1 MQHGDVWRALDAIA
15 TRKGLT
21 PSGLAKLAG
30 LDATA
35 FNKSKRVS
43 KGGRPRWPSTESIA
57 RALIAARVDYAD
69 FASLVSGSVSST
81 VPYLE
86 LPAIIRDGLFS
97 DAGMLEAAAWDAIAF
112 PSADGGEGCFA
123 LEVNDDRFEPVYR
136 AGDRLI
142 ASRQA
147 SIRAGDR
154 VVVKTT
160 SDQVVLGS
168 VTRQLSRR
176 LELVSFADGAEMF
189 RLMTDEIDWMARII
203 WVSQ

>member
-15 TRKGLT
+15 TREGLT

-57 RALIAARVDYAD
+57 RALNAARVDYAE
-69 FASLVSGSVSST
+69 FASLVSGPVRST
-81 VPYLE
+81 MPYLE
-86 LPAIIRDGLFS
+86 LPAIVRDGLFS
-97 DAGMLEAAAWDAIAF
+97 DAGMPEAAAWDAIAF
-112 PSADGGEGCFA
+112 PGANGAEGCFA
-123 LEVNDDRFEPVYR
+123 LEITDDRFEPVYR
-136 AGDRLI
+136 SGDRLI

-147 SIRAGDR
+147 SIRARDR
-154 VVVKTT
+154 VVVKTN

-168 VTRQLSRR
+168 VTRQPSRR
-176 LELVSFADGAEMF
+176 LELASFADGTEVF

>member
-1 MQHGDVWRALDAIA
+1 MQHGDVWRALDEIA

-57 RALIAARVDYAD
+57 RALEAANVDYTE
-69 FASLVSGSVSST
+69 FASLVAGPSCPT
-81 VPYLE
+81 IPFLE
-86 LPAIIRDGLFS
+86 LPDATRSGLFNDLGLP
-97 DAGMLEAAAWDAIAF
+97 DAPAWDAIEF
-112 PSADGGEGCFA
+112 PGPNRIEGCFA
-123 LEVNDDRFEPVYR
+123 LEVTDRDLEPIYR

-142 ASRQA
+142 SSCQA
-147 SIRAGDR
+147 DIRSGDR
-154 VVVKTT
+154 VVLKTT
-160 SDQVVLGS
+160 KGQICIGVVA
-168 VTRQLSRR
+168 RQTAKR
-176 LELVSFADGAEMF
+176 LDLNSIADGRALPAINVE
-189 RLMTDEIDWMARII
+189 EIDWMARII

>member
-35 FNKSKRVS
+35 FNKSKRIS

-57 RALIAARVDYAD
+57 RALKAASVDYAE
-69 FASLVSGSVSST
+69 FASLVSGAASLT
-81 VPYLE
+81 IPFLE
-86 LPAIIRDGLFS
+86 LPKVTRNGLFG
-97 DAGMLEAAAWDAIAF
+97 DTGMPEPPKWDAIAF
-112 PSADGGEGCFA
+112 PGTEWDEGCFA
-123 LEVNDDRFEPVYR
+123 LEVVDDSLHPVYR
-136 AGDRLI
+136 TGDRLI

-147 SIRAGDR
+147 SIRAQDR
-154 VVVKTT
+154 VLCKTV
-160 SDQVVLGS
+160 SDQVLIGAVA
-168 VTRQLSRR
+168 RQTSRR
-176 LELVSFADGAEMF
+176 LDLNSIVDGGEMS
-189 RLMTDEIDWMARII
+189 RLDLNDVHWLARII